1 MLDQMYIKA
10 KFSLK
15 RALNHLLNE
24 EKGSSEVIALVV
36 VIGIVLIIAFL
47 FRDQII
53 KLFVDLWNNLVS
65 NNSDNNAESIT
76 IPQKPTKG

>member
-65 NNSDNNAESIT
+65 NNSDGNAESIT
-76 IPQKPTKG
+76 MPK